1 MEMLEKDMETIK
13 KIVDGEI
20 DIKTLSEADVKRLI
34 DICEVQ
40 KENMEKRILEKE
52 EKITRLEN
60 EIMKYK
66 NSVN

>member
-20 DIKTLSEADVKRLI
+20 DIKTLTEADVKRLI

>member
-13 KIVDGEI
+13 NIVDGEI